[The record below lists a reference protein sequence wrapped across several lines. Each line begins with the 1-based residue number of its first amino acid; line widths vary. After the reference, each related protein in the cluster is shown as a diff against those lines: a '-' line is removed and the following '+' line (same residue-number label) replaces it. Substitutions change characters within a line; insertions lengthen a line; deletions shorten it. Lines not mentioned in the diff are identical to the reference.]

1 MMWKVND
8 RWNNEIILTE
18 ERWEHIKYWHPD
30 LEDHLDE
37 VLQTVKVGR
46 RHQDI
51 IDPKKYIYF
60 KETKILL
67 PEYNLILVIVKLSLK
82 NFIITA
88 YPKFK

>member
-1 MMWKVND
+1 MWKVKD

-37 VLQTVKVGR
+37 VLQTVKVGKR
-46 RHQDI
+46 RQDI
-51 IDPKKYIYF
+51 MDPNKYSYIR
-60 KETKILL
+60 ETKALL
-67 PEYNLILVIVKLSLK
+67 PEYNFIVAIVKLALN

>member
-1 MMWKVND
+1 MWKVKD

-37 VLQTVKVGR
+37 VLQTVKVGKR
-46 RHQDI
+46 RQDI
-51 IDPKKYIYF
+51 MDPNKYIYF
-60 KETKILL
+60 RETKTLL
-67 PEYNLILVIVKLSLK
+67 PEYNFIVAIVKLALN
-82 NFIITA
+82 NFLITA

>member
-1 MMWKVND
+1 MWKVKD

-37 VLQTVKVGR
+37 VLQTVKVGKR
-46 RHQDI
+46 RQDV
-51 IDPKKYIYF
+51 IDPNKYSYIR
-60 KETKILL
+60 ETKTLL
-67 PEYNLILVIVKLSLK
+67 PEYNFIVAVVKLALN

>member
-1 MMWKVND
+1 MWKVKD
-8 RWNNEIILTE
+8 RWNNEITLTE

-37 VLQTVKVGR
+37 VLQTVKVGKR
-46 RHQDI
+46 RQDI
-51 IDPKKYIYF
+51 MDPKKYIYF
-60 KETKILL
+60 RETKILL